1 MGTLLALLASSAAMT
16 PDLTICA
23 DRPSKANGTCTV
35 PVGHWQL
42 EVSGGDWMHMR
53 DAGERMDTTSIGQTF
68 VKLGLSD
75 HSDVEVGFTPFVR
88 VASNGGGMH
97 DHASGIGDAVV
108 RYKHRLT
115 GPDSKVQA
123 GLLPFVKLPTAG
135 HDIGNRK
142 VEGGVAV
149 PASFAGPAG
158 VTVTIGPE
166 VDALSDPDG
175 HGYHAAL
182 TNLVNLGIAPSDKV
196 ALSAELWNNLNFAP
210 HGTTRQ
216 WSADASAAFMPTK
229 RIQLDAGVNFGLSR
243 ATPDLELY
251 AGASILF

>member
-1 MGTLLALLASSAAMT
+1 MIAAILIASAAAA

-42 EVSGGDWMHMR
+42 EVSGVDWAHTR
-53 DAGERMDTTSIGQTF
+53 DLGVRADSTSIGQTL

-75 HSDVEVGFTPFVR
+75 HSDIEVGFTPYVR
-88 VASNGGGMH
+88 VTSSGGGTH
-97 DHASGIGDAVV
+97 AGASGIGDAVV

-115 GPDSKVQA
+115 GPDAAVQI
-123 GLLPFVKLPTAG
+123 GLLPFVKLPTAS
-135 HDIGNRK
+135 HDIGNGK
-142 VEGGVAV
+142 VEGGIAL
-149 PASFAGPAG
+149 PANFAGPAG
-158 VTVTIGPE
+158 ITVTIGPE
-166 VDALSDPDG
+166 VDALSDADG

-182 TNLVNLGIAPSDKV
+182 TNLVNLSFAPSDKV

-210 HGTTRQ
+210 HGTVRQ
-216 WSADASAAFMPTK
+216 WSADVSAAFLPTK
-229 RIQLDAGVNFGLSR
+229 RIQLDAGANFGLSR
-243 ATPDLELY
+243 ATPDIELY